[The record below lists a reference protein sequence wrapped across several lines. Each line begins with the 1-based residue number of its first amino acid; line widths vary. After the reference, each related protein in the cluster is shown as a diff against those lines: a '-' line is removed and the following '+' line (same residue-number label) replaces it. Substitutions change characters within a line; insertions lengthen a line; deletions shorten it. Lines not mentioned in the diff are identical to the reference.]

1 MNDETSD
8 DKKQPEI
15 LWSYQSWNVVVRARS
30 FLNDWLLFLLIHHI
44 NLHTIRNFV
53 TMRVPRTEERESFKI
68 LLSMWNDLG
77 LVNTVYNFVN
87 IVHTRTHPKNLWPM
101 KNDSLWQHKHY
112 NYSIVAVHSFES
124 FIHSF
129 KSSIGMLNEFM
140 CGSITP
146 T

>member
-30 FLNDWLLFLLIHHI
+30 FPNDWLLFLLIHHI

-53 TMRVPRTEERESFKI
+53 TMRVPRMEERESFKI

-87 IVHTRTHPKNLWPM
+87 IVHTLTHTHTPQKFMTNEKWFA
-101 KNDSLWQHKHY
+101 
-112 NYSIVAVHSFES
+112 VAA
-124 FIHSF
+124 
-129 KSSIGMLNEFM
+129 
-140 CGSITP
+140 
-146 T
+146 